1 MPESLLL
8 GEILRASGAVS
19 GGDLARALRRQAV
32 EERPIGEILLAEG
45 TLSADDLHRAL
56 DEQRGRFGRATR
68 SGRSRGDL
76 LFGQIAV
83 EGGYLRAEEL
93 HRTLRDLAGQ
103 PPQVRPRIG
112 EALRATG
119 ALRAEDVG
127 EILREQ
133 DRRAIRKVLACRS
146 CGAAYEA
153 SGAEPGREFRC
164 RLCGR
169 VFTPPAAL
177 FSRPSLRVAASSPD
191 AAGAGSAGTEGRR
204 IGPYRVL
211 SEIARG
217 GMGIVY
223 RAVHEVLGREVA
235 LKVLQPAP
243 GMGADAVRR
252 FEREAR
258 SVARLRHS
266 AIVPLHDVGRD
277 GDVHYLAM
285 EYVEGETL
293 DRWIRRVSPGPREIA
308 GLLAQVA
315 EGLAHAHAHG
325 IVHRD
330 VKPGNIL
337 VGHRVGHEDMAKGV
351 ARNARSAFLTD
362 FGLAVDI
369 SGEGRLT
376 RSGVAI
382 GTPSYMSPEQA
393 RGDAAAVDARS
404 DVFSLGAVLFE
415 AAAGAPPFE
424 GASVL
429 DTLLK
434 VVQEDAVPLR
444 RRRAEAPE
452 DLERICSRALEKDP
466 DRRYADADAMARD
479 LRSVARGEPLD
490 GPSASSRLARRVLA
504 ALRSPVF
511 ALALAGAALLAAG
524 VLAGASYSAA
534 LRAGG
539 GEPRVPALRS

>member
-8 GEILRASGAVS
+8 GEILRQSGAVS
-19 GGDLARALRRQAV
+19 GADLARALRRQAL
-32 EERPIGEILLAEG
+32 EERPLGEILLGEG
-45 TLSADDLHRAL
+45 KIGADDLDQAL
-56 DEQRGRFGRATR
+56 SEQRGLLARATR
-68 SGRSRGDL
+68 SGRPRGDL

-83 EGGYLRAEEL
+83 EGGFLRAEEL
-93 HRTLRDLAGQ
+93 HRTLRDLAGR
-103 PPQVRPRIG
+103 PPQERPRIG
-112 EALRATG
+112 EALRAAG
-119 ALRAEDVG
+119 ALRAQDVG

-133 DRRAIRKVLACRS
+133 DRRAIRKVLACRT

-177 FSRPSLRVAASSPD
+177 FARPSLRVAAASGTGGS
-191 AAGAGSAGTEGRR
+191 GAEGRR

-211 SEIARG
+211 AEIARG

-223 RAVHEVLGREVA
+223 RAVHEGLGRQVA

-258 SVARLRHS
+258 SVARLRHP

-277 GDVHYLAM
+277 GEVHYLAM

-293 DRWIRRVSPGPREIA
+293 DRWIRREPRTPREIA
-308 GLLAQVA
+308 ALLAQVA
-315 EGLAHAHAHG
+315 DGLAHAHARG

-330 VKPGNIL
+330 VKPSNIL
-337 VGHRVGHEDMAKGV
+337 VGCSGGDEETAGGSPP
-351 ARNARSAFLTD
+351 RNARSAFLTD
-362 FGLAVDI
+362 FGLAVDL
-369 SGEGRLT
+369 SGDGRLT

-404 DVFSLGAVLFE
+404 DVFSLGAVLYE
-415 AAAGAPPFE
+415 AVAGAPPFE

-434 VVQEDAVPLR
+434 VVQEEAAPLR
-444 RRRAEAPE
+444 SRRADASA
-452 DLERICSRALEKDP
+452 DLERLCARALEKDP
-466 DRRYADADAMARD
+466 DRRYPDAASLAGD
-479 LRSVARGEPLD
+479 LRKIARGEPLV
-490 GPSASSRLARRVLA
+490 GPSASRRLAHRALA
-504 ALRSPVF
+504 ALRSPVVG
-511 ALALAGAALLAAG
+511 LALAAAALLAAG
-524 VLAGASYSAA
+524 AAAGAGYSAA
-534 LRAGG
+534 MRAGS
-539 GEPRVPALRS
+539 PPTAR